1 MNIKQK
7 PLNEKEV
14 HEEMVKF
21 LEILLFHK
29 VTKDD
34 EERIKNHLRKNLI
47 YLGELQKSKNR
58 LIEQR
63 KADAWARKMGVK

>member
-1 MNIKQK
+1 MNNKQK

-14 HEEMVKF
+14 NAEMVKY

-29 VTKDD
+29 ITPED
-34 EERIKNHLRKNLI
+34 EKRIKEHLRKNLI
-47 YLGELQKSKNR
+47 YLGELQRQKDR

>member
-1 MNIKQK
+1 MNNKQK

-14 HEEMVKF
+14 NAEMVKY

-29 VTKDD
+29 ITSED
-34 EERIKNHLRKNLI
+34 EKRIKEHLRKNLI
-47 YLGELQKSKNR
+47 YLGELQRQKDR

>member
-14 HEEMVKF
+14 HEELVKF

-34 EERIKNHLRKNLI
+34 EERIKNHLRKNLM
-47 YLGELQKSKNR
+47 YLGQIQREKDR

-63 KADAWARKMGVK
+63 KASAWARKMGVK